1 MYEMPPGGPW
11 TNEHHYRE
19 DQITEWIAGSD
30 AIPANVIAQ
39 WIAEA
44 AAEDGDATASRE
56 EPPPVVGYIAPP
68 DQLALSYE
76 QAAAMLDYSPD
87 HFERHVVPDLRVIVK
102 GRRKT
107 VPRTELVR
115 WIELNAARA
124 LRGD

>member
-1 MYEMPPGGPW
+1 MFEMPPGGPW
-11 TNEHHYRE
+11 ADEDHYRE
-19 DQITEWIAGSD
+19 DAITEWIAGSD
-30 AIPANVIAQ
+30 AIPATVIAK
-39 WIAEA
+39 WISEAAIENAGAEA
-44 AAEDGDATASRE
+44 DRE
-56 EPPPVVGYIAPP
+56 QPPEIFGYIAPP

-76 QAAAMLDYSPD
+76 QAAAMLDYSAD
-87 HFERHVVPDLRVIVK
+87 HFERYVVPDLRVIVK